1 MRLPSCLRSRRLA
14 LLAALLAMPAS
25 VPAQTDYYNTDAGR
39 PVRTE
44 DAYPIEY
51 RAIEIQAAP
60 LRLERVS
67 GGVYHWSIEPELA
80 LGLFPR
86 TQIEVGFPLES
97 VDGGTADRASGLA
110 GIELSVLYNFNVE
123 TSIPALALAT
133 SIRLP
138 VGGLAPDD
146 SYGSAKAILTKTF
159 SWARVHVNGE
169 YTFGPSAGSDE
180 DASGLGELSRWMA
193 GMAVDRAFPL
203 SSMLVTAE
211 VVAREPLHGD
221 RAASWEAAAGT
232 RYQLTPRLALDAGI
246 GRRLSG
252 DEQGWHITIGTAY
265 ALGLPWGGG
274 RAR

>member
-1 MRLPSCLRSRRLA
+1 MS
-14 LLAALLAMPAS
+14 
-25 VPAQTDYYNTDAGR
+25 AQTDYYNTDAGR

-86 TQIEVGFPLES
+86 TQIEVGFLLES
-97 VDGGTADRASGLA
+97 VDGGTADRVTGLA
-110 GIELSVLYNFNVE
+110 GIELSALYNFNVE
-123 TSIPALALAT
+123 TSIPALAMAADV
-133 SIRLP
+133 RLP

-146 SYGSAKAILTKTF
+146 TYGSAKAILTKTF

-180 DASGLGELSRWMA
+180 DASGVGELSRWMTS
-193 GMAVDRAFPL
+193 MAVDRTFPL

-221 RAASWEAAAGT
+221 RAAAWEAAAGT
-232 RYQLTPRLALDAGI
+232 RYQLTPRWALDAGI

-252 DEQGWHITIGTAY
+252 EEQGWHITVGSAY
-265 ALGLPWGGG
+265 ALGLPWSGG